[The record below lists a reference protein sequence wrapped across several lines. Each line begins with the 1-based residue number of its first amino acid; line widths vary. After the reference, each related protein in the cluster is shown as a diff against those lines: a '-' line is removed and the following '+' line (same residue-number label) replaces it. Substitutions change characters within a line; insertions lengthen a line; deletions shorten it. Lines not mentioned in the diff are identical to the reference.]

1 MFKKIMKKYYEF
13 GFKKVIGEY
22 KNYSKDEK
30 AYVWFAINKKT
41 FDNVLLVAPNYK
53 LSNFRFFRLLKSM
66 FLFLLLIFLD
76 NVFEKMRF
84 FEAPV
89 YV

>member
-41 FDNVLLVAPNYK
+41 FDNVLLSCTK
-53 LSNFRFFRLLKSM
+53 L
-66 FLFLLLIFLD
+66 
-76 NVFEKMRF
+76 
-84 FEAPV
+84 
-89 YV
+89 